1 MGNSTRRLQ
10 CQWRRWNYFTHD
22 QSRSRAYRWGEDG
35 LAGFSDVK
43 QFLCFAIA
51 LWNGADPILKER
63 LFGLTNSE
71 GNHGEDVKEYY
82 FYLDSTP
89 THSYMKWLYKYPQRA
104 YPYQD
109 LIETNKKRG
118 RADFEY
124 ELIDTGIFND
134 DRYYDLFVEY
144 AKESPEEILI
154 KITVWNRGPDSATLH
169 LLPHFWSRNQWRWE
183 EENTK
188 PEMHPITGGKDVSSI
203 ATIHQY
209 LGQRYLHAAGRPQLL
224 FTDNETNDQR
234 VFGQSNP
241 IPFVKDGINDYVVA
255 GKRDAINSEQTGT
268 KAAAHYLLEIP
279 ARKSREVRLR
289 LSDKSEGNDDQFDK
303 AFDDTFTARKV
314 EADDFY
320 ESIMPPNIGEDARN
334 VMRQAFAGM
343 LWSKQYNYF
352 DLQRWIEEHELFE
365 HHGAPTRNTGWI
377 HMLNDDVIS
386 LPDKWEYPRYAAWDL
401 AFHTRTLSLID
412 PEFAKSQVQLMLHE
426 VYLHPNGQLPAYE
439 WNFSDVNPPVHAWAA
454 YQLYNAGKASDGR
467 GDTAFLQL
475 TFAKL
480 LLNFTWWV
488 NRKDQA
494 DNNVFEGG
502 FLGLDNI
509 GVFDRSQP
517 LPTGG
522 YLEQADGTA
531 WMAFYCLNM
540 LMIALELER
549 IDPNYGEFVERFIE
563 HFFRIAGATDR
574 IGVNEDELWDEEDG
588 FFYDLLRLPDG
599 RAQRLKVRS
608 IVGLLPLFATAV
620 IEEDQINRIP
630 EVEQRITRFMRRN
643 PELFVNIA
651 DPNKPGPAWATVAV
665 RIE

>member
-1 MGNSTRRLQ
+1 
-10 CQWRRWNYFTHD
+10 
-22 QSRSRAYRWGEDG
+22 
-35 LAGFSDVK
+35 
-43 QFLCFAIA
+43 
-51 LWNGADPILKER
+51 
-63 LFGLTNSE
+63 
-71 GNHGEDVKEYY
+71 
-82 FYLDSTP
+82 
-89 THSYMKWLYKYPQRA
+89 
-104 YPYQD
+104 
-109 LIETNKKRG
+109 
-118 RADFEY
+118 
-124 ELIDTGIFND
+124 
-134 DRYYDLFVEY
+134 
-144 AKESPEEILI
+144 
-154 KITVWNRGPDSATLH
+154 
-169 LLPHFWSRNQWRWE
+169 
-183 EENTK
+183 
-188 PEMHPITGGKDVSSI
+188 
-203 ATIHQY
+203 
-209 LGQRYLHAAGRPQLL
+209 
-224 FTDNETNDQR
+224 
-234 VFGQSNP
+234 
-241 IPFVKDGINDYVVA
+241 
-255 GKRDAINSEQTGT
+255 
-268 KAAAHYLLEIP
+268 
-279 ARKSREVRLR
+279 
-289 LSDKSEGNDDQFDK
+289 
-303 AFDDTFTARKV
+303 
-314 EADDFY
+314 
-320 ESIMPPNIGEDARN
+320 
-334 VMRQAFAGM
+334 MRQAFAGM

-549 IDPNYGEFVERFIE
+549 IDPNYGEFVVRFIE

>member
-1 MGNSTRRLQ
+1 MSSPKSQPAEQQRLREASKSGVPWRKWGPYLSER
-10 CQWRRWNYFTHD
+10 QWGTVREDYSANGDAWNYFTHD

-35 LAGFSDVK
+35 LAGFSDDK
-43 QFLCFAIA
+43 QFLCFALA

-63 LFGLTNSE
+63 LFGLTNAE

-104 YPYQD
+104 YPYLN
-109 LIETNKKRG
+109 LIETNRKRS
-118 RADFEY
+118 RTDFEY
-124 ELIDTGIFND
+124 ELLDTGIFND
-134 DRYYDLFVEY
+134 DRYYDVFVEY

-154 KITVWNRGPDSATLH
+154 KITVWNRGPDAATLH
-169 LLPHFWSRNQWRWE
+169 LLPHFWFRNQWRWE

-188 PEMHPITGGKDVSSI
+188 PEMHAISGGKGVSSI
-203 ATIHQY
+203 AASHQY
-209 LGQRYLHAAGRPQLL
+209 LGQRYLHAHDAPPLL
-224 FTDNETNDQR
+224 FTDNETNDRR
-234 VFGQSNP
+234 VFGQSNLS
-241 IPFVKDGINDYVVA
+241 PFVKDGINDCVVQGRREA
-255 GKRDAINSEQTGT
+255 VNPQQTGT
-268 KAAAHYLLEIP
+268 KAAAHYLLAIP
-279 ARKSREVRLR
+279 GGQSREVRLR
-289 LSDKSEGNDDQFDK
+289 ISEKSETGAAQFGK
-303 AFDDTFTARKV
+303 LFDDTFSALKV
-314 EADDFY
+314 EADEFY
-320 ESIMPPNIGEDARN
+320 ESIMPRNISDDAHN

-343 LWSKQYNYF
+343 LWSKQYYYF

-365 HHGAPTRNTGWI
+365 HHGAPIRNTSWI

-386 LPDKWEYPRYAAWDL
+386 LPDKWEYPWYAAWDL

-412 PEFAKSQVQLMLHE
+412 PEFAKSQLQLMLHE

-454 YQLYNAGKASDGR
+454 YQLYNAGKASDGS

-517 LPTGG
+517 LPTEVFSSRRTEPPG
-522 YLEQADGTA
+522 
-531 WMAFYCLNM
+531 W
-540 LMIALELER
+540 
-549 IDPNYGEFVERFIE
+549 
-563 HFFRIAGATDR
+563 
-574 IGVNEDELWDEEDG
+574 
-588 FFYDLLRLPDG
+588 
-599 RAQRLKVRS
+599 RS
-608 IVGLLPLFATAV
+608 SA
-620 IEEDQINRIP
+620 
-630 EVEQRITRFMRRN
+630 
-643 PELFVNIA
+643 
-651 DPNKPGPAWATVAV
+651 
-665 RIE
+665 